1 MQRAAIV
8 PRACIRDNSSA
19 DTRCPPSS
27 RNGASEEHRTPT
39 FPPEFFPLF
48 SRSIPEE
55 PRIGRDDP
63 FVDEVRQILLPIFT
77 RISPEYLEDSRT
89 SARNRNNDRE
99 IEFIRVIRSRISRV
113 CLFPRDNTA
122 AIYVG
127 FERVEIGNY

>member
-55 PRIGRDDP
+55 TWPRIGRNDP

-77 RISPEYLEDSRT
+77 RISRNISRT
-89 SARNRNNDRE
+89 PARNNDRE